1 MSTQKFISDR
11 KRGHLG
17 QTYIAEKLRAQ
28 GYTVAVVKD
37 GHFEDYDLV
46 AYKPGIRFTGE
57 VKTDYRTAETGN
69 LCLELQALR
78 HSKASLLFYVI
89 VDQGKVKEALFCP
102 LQDALRLAES
112 YPVKGTYGERGE
124 VSSLVPLQYFISN
137 ININRL

>member
-1 MSTQKFISDR
+1 MPIHQFVIDR

-17 QTYIAEKLRAQ
+17 QLYVADKLRQQ

-37 GHFEDYDLV
+37 GYFTQYDIL
-46 AYKPGIRFTGE
+46 ARKGNIQFTGE
-57 VKTDYRTAETGN
+57 IKTCYRAAETN
-69 LCLELQALR
+69 NVCLELQALR

-112 YPVKGTYGERGE
+112 YPVKGAYGEHSE
-124 VSSLVPLQYFISN
+124 LSALVPIDYFMSHIT
-137 ININRL
+137 IKRL